1 MRLCYKRK
9 TGMEEEERKGER
21 EGKKKVSPLKETNKL
36 LFSQRSGVSILR
48 DIYVS
53 VCLFL

>member
-1 MRLCYKRK
+1 
-9 TGMEEEERKGER
+9 MEEEERKGER